1 MRRLIVAVPC
11 VCCCRC
17 SRHYSTSAWHQC
29 LFQFH
34 LIALVIKLG
43 TDTTHHII
51 ALITSELQCVHMT
64 ISLTQTP
71 IPSLCLCP
79 PLPILPAPA
88 LFPANR
94 FDPVIHPSH
103 TAVQRPYSNKWL
115 SLCHDSFNG
124 YREYLMQ
131 SYSSS
136 GQSVA
141 LVEVTNSDGEQ
152 ECRFLSLCRNRRK
165 KTHHASTI
173 SYPPGQRDMY
183 GVVFLSLDSWGNDE
197 GSQPATMI
205 IDGCV

>member
-34 LIALVIKLG
+34 LIALVIKCG

-51 ALITSELQCVHMT
+51 ALITSELHCVHMT

-71 IPSLCLCP
+71 IPSLHLHP
-79 PLPILPAPA
+79 PLPVLPAPA
-88 LFPANR
+88 LFPADR

-103 TAVQRPYSNKWL
+103 AAVQCPYSNKWL
-115 SLCHDSFNG
+115 SLCHDSFNDHC
-124 YREYLMQ
+124 EYLMQ

-136 GQSVA
+136 GQSVT
-141 LVEVTNSDGEQ
+141 LVEVTNSEGEQ
-152 ECRFLSLCRNRRK
+152 CRFLTLCRNQRK
-165 KTHHASTI
+165 KNSPCFNYYLSTRTAR
-173 SYPPGQRDMY
+173 YLCRMRY
-183 GVVFLSLDSWGNDE
+183 V
-197 GSQPATMI
+197 
-205 IDGCV
+205 